1 MRSIIQRELSP
12 LSTEIKTDGIGSL
25 IVSFVGS
32 AKSPRVMTSAHM
44 DELGVIVRRVT
55 PEGFIK
61 FQTLG
66 GWLDKGI
73 INQRY
78 IIYAA
83 RMAY

>member
-1 MRSIIQRELSP
+1 MSALVPRSAR
-12 LSTEIKTDGIGSL
+12 SL
-25 IVSFVGS
+25 RRLTPPS
-32 AKSPRVMTSAHM
+32 
-44 DELGVIVRRVT
+44 VIVKRVP